1 MTLGRNLRAAREA
14 KGYSLRDAQALT
26 RVSIATI
33 SRAERGVGTIHVH
46 ALASLAKCYGVSIED
61 LLDFDIPEM
70 TTKEAEAFLVARGHN
85 LDKLRS
91 EINALIDELQA
102 ETKSVLAARLGASDE
117 Q

>member
-61 LLDFDIPEM
+61 LLDFDMPEM
-70 TTKEAEAFLVARGHN
+70 STKDIEDYLVARGYD
-85 LDKLRS
+85 LEKMRS
-91 EINALIDELQA
+91 DINALINELQA
-102 ETKSVLAARLGASDE
+102 ATTKMLHDMGASDE